1 MFCIGGEK
9 WGGNGV
15 GDDLYSFGFD
25 GAYLWTGGKST
36 LVIPSV
42 SQPHVK
48 KGDNIGVA
56 LDLTVPIITFFING
70 MKVPGYFRN
79 FNLDGMFFPVVSAS
93 SKISCRFLFGGDHG
107 RLKYAPPEHF
117 SPLFEC
123 LLPTQQLYID
133 PGFYFGELHKVILS
147 GPLPLND
154 DIAFVP
160 NPVDTTS
167 IQLQPFVE
175 NIRDK
180 LAENIHEMWAVT
192 KIETGWTYGDIR
204 DDNMMYH
211 PCLTQFQNLPTAEKR
226 YNIQLALQT
235 LRTIVALGYNISMDK
250 PPARIRPVRLP
261 NDPYLQPN
269 GYKPAPLDLSAIEL
283 TSKMEELVDRLAENT
298 HNVWARERI
307 SQSWTYGLNE
317 DSEKRRSPHLVNYKD
332 VDEAIKI
339 ANRNTA
345 SETVR
350 TLLVYG
356 YVLDPPTGDAAS
368 EGEGEAVSTRPKS
381 RTYRVEKVYGVDA
394 GKWYYEAEILT
405 EGPLKLG
412 WSVTTCSPDFEVGG
426 DDGSWGYDGIN
437 EEKVHAGSYDT
448 YGKHWAVGDI
458 VGVFLDLTDKTIS
471 KY

>member
-1 MFCIGGEK
+1 MYNYI
-9 WGGNGV
+9 GNGV

-48 KGDNIGVA
+48 KGDNIGIA
-56 LDLTVPIITFFING
+56 LDLTVPIITFFLNG

-107 RLKYAPPEHF
+107 RLKYAPPENF

-123 LLPTQQLYID
+123 LLPAQQLYID
-133 PGFYFGELHKVILS
+133 PGFYFGELHKTILS
-147 GPLPLND
+147 GPLALND
-154 DIAFVP
+154 DVAFVP
-160 NPVDTTS
+160 NPVDTTT

-204 DDNMMYH
+204 DDNMMSH

-226 YNIQLALQT
+226 YNIQLGLQT
-235 LRTIVALGYNISMDK
+235 MKTIVALGYNISMDK

-307 SQSWTYGLNE
+307 SQGWTYGLNE
-317 DSEKRRSPHLVNYKD
+317 DSEKRRSPHLVSYKD
-332 VDEAIKI
+332 VDEVNTYLFIYPYFPLKRNFCFAIRLFYI
-339 ANRNTA
+339 FFP
-345 SETVR
+345 S
-350 TLLVYG
+350 
-356 YVLDPPTGDAAS
+356 
-368 EGEGEAVSTRPKS
+368 
-381 RTYRVEKVYGVDA
+381 
-394 GKWYYEAEILT
+394 
-405 EGPLKLG
+405 PLKL
-412 WSVTTCSPDFEVGG
+412 
-426 DDGSWGYDGIN
+426 
-437 EEKVHAGSYDT
+437 
-448 YGKHWAVGDI
+448 
-458 VGVFLDLTDKTIS
+458 LTATQVLRLSEHFWFMDMFWILQLVIRQLKRARRLLAKGPNLEHIG
-471 KY
+471 